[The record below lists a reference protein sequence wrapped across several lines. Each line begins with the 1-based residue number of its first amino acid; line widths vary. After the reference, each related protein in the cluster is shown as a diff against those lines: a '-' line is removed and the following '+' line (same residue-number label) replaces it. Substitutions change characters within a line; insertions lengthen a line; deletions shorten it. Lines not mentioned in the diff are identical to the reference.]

1 MSAPYGPKTLP
12 RKLLCRP
19 LGRIGNDSG
28 VKMRLELEMVG
39 LAKSL
44 KKQLS
49 FCGFHCLEGVWEQGN
64 RQEKYFWA
72 LNCNP
77 NKRVGGLED
86 PMIGD

>member
-19 LGRIGNDSG
+19 LGRIGNDFG

-39 LAKSL
+39 LAKSW
-44 KKQLS
+44 KKQW
-49 FCGFHCLEGVWEQGN
+49 FFNGFHCLESVWEQGN
-64 RQEKYFWA
+64 RHGKYFWA
-72 LNCNP
+72 SNCNP

-86 PMIGD
+86 PMTGD